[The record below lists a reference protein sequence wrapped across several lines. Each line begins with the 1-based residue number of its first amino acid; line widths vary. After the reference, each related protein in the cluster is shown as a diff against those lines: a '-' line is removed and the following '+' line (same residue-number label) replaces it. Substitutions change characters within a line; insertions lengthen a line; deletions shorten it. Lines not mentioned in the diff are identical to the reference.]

1 MSKRKRAASNEPTP
15 LTATHNGQ
23 TWLVVGLKKAGYNDY
38 HYLLKCPQTR
48 VFKVVKEKDLQLMK

>member
-48 VFKVVKEKDLQLMK
+48 VFKVVKEKDLQLIK

>member
-1 MSKRKRAASNEPTP
+1 MPRKPPTPPPTP

-48 VFKVVKEKDLQLMK
+48 VFKVVREKDLQLIK